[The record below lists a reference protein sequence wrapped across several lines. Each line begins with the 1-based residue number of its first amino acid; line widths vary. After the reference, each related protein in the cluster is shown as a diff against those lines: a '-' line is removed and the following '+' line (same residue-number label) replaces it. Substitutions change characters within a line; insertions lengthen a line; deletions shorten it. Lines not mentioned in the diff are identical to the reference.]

1 MDANLFA
8 GRAEFVSVALGEQ
21 QFAIDIMAVREIRGW
36 TASTPLPN
44 APAYFRGM
52 INLRGVILPVLDLR
66 ARLGLGRAEVAASSV
81 VVVVQIDGREVGL
94 LVDAVCDIL
103 QIDEADIQPTPEI
116 GSAEVHEFVRGVVS
130 SETGI
135 CSLLRLDRLAPAVA
149 EAA

>member
-1 MDANLFA
+1 MDASVFA

-36 TASTPLPN
+36 TASTQLPH

-66 ARLGLGRAEVAASSV
+66 ARLGLGLADVAASSV
-81 VVVVQIDGREVGL
+81 VVVVQLEGREVGL

-103 QIDEADIQPTPEI
+103 QIEDADIQPTPEI
-116 GSAEVHEFVRGVVS
+116 GSAAVHEFVRGVVS
-130 SETGI
+130 SEAGI
-135 CSLLRLDRLAPAVA
+135 CSLLRLDRLLPPLAQ
-149 EAA
+149 AA